1 MRMDPS
7 KTTPQPRDVLADE
20 RIRRRWS
27 QQEVADRI
35 GTTFVNVSR
44 WERGITRP
52 NPYFRRKLCA
62 LFQKSA
68 EVLGLEE
75 SAGQEDHQGESSA
88 LSKRAPS
95 LFPAAVSACAIF
107 DPAIPL
113 ESVISLVGRR
123 HELSQIK
130 KRLYRG
136 GNVALTA
143 LYGLPGVGKTA
154 LSIALAHDVDLQ
166 AHFRD
171 GILWAGLGPSPNVL
185 GHLSRWGTLLGV
197 PTGDMPAISSVEE
210 RVKTLR
216 AAIGSRFMLLV
227 IDDAWKVEDVLA
239 LKVGGPNC
247 AHLVT
252 TRFSNITAHM
262 TVDGAILIQE
272 LNEVEGLELL
282 RKLAPGV
289 VDRETKK
296 AADLVQA
303 VGG

>member
-1 MRMDPS
+1 MDPS

-75 SAGQEDHQGESSA
+75 SAEQPGGEEHQGSSA
-88 LSKRAPS
+88 LPKRAPA
-95 LFPAAVSACAIF
+95 LFPAAVAACAIF

-113 ESVISLVGRR
+113 ESVISLVGRK

-143 LYGLPGVGKTA
+143 LYGLPGWDLVGRAGTTPQHSRALEPLGYTA
-154 LSIALAHDVDLQ
+154 
-166 AHFRD
+166 
-171 GILWAGLGPSPNVL
+171 GSPN
-185 GHLSRWGTLLGV
+185 R
-197 PTGDMPAISSVEE
+197 
-210 RVKTLR
+210 
-216 AAIGSRFMLLV
+216 
-227 IDDAWKVEDVLA
+227 
-239 LKVGGPNC
+239 
-247 AHLVT
+247 
-252 TRFSNITAHM
+252 
-262 TVDGAILIQE
+262 
-272 LNEVEGLELL
+272 
-282 RKLAPGV
+282 
-289 VDRETKK
+289 
-296 AADLVQA
+296 
-303 VGG
+303 

>member
-1 MRMDPS
+1 MRMEPS

-68 EVLGLEE
+68 AALGLEE
-75 SAGQEDHQGESSA
+75 SAGQEEQQGGSSA
-88 LSKRAPS
+88 FPKRAP
-95 LFPAAVSACAIF
+95 FATPASASAVL

-113 ESVISLVGRR
+113 ESVVSLVGRK

-130 KRLYRG
+130 KRLYRW
-136 GNVALTA
+136 GNGALTA
-143 LYGLPGVGKTA
+143 LNGLPGVGKTA

-171 GILWAGLGPSPNVL
+171 GILWAGLGPSPNML
-185 GHLSRWGTLLGV
+185 GHLSRWGTLLEV
-197 PTGDMPAISSVEE
+197 PSGDMPALSGVEE
-210 RVKTLR
+210 WV
-216 AAIGSRFMLLV
+216 
-227 IDDAWKVEDVLA
+227 
-239 LKVGGPNC
+239 
-247 AHLVT
+247 
-252 TRFSNITAHM
+252 
-262 TVDGAILIQE
+262 
-272 LNEVEGLELL
+272 
-282 RKLAPGV
+282 
-289 VDRETKK
+289 
-296 AADLVQA
+296 
-303 VGG
+303 